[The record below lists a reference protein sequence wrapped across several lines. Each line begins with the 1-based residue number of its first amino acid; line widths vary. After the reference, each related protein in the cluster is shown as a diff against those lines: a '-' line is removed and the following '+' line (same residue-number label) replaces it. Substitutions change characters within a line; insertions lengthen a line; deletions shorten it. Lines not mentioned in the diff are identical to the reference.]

1 MPVINPDISIV
12 MPAYNAGRF
21 IREAIDSILLQS
33 YRNFEFI
40 IINDGS
46 IDDTSEIVRSYDD
59 PRIRFVDNVDN
70 SGLVAVRNLGM
81 SLASG
86 KYVALLDADDVSYPL
101 RLQKQFSFLEQ
112 NPLFSMI
119 GSNMEMIDEK
129 GDLIKKIRYTAPPDK
144 IPSQLFFGN
153 YFAQSAVMIRRES
166 LPSEI
171 YRNFPGV
178 EDYDLWIRLSESKR
192 VWNLQENLVKYRV
205 HGSGISL
212 RKEAEI
218 ENYLRA
224 IVSQNIESLG
234 CCPTAEELDIHRSMD
249 RCGDERPLEFINK
262 GELWLLKLD
271 TMNKRRKKF
280 DTFFFRNV
288 LGEKWFYTCLSAR
301 KAGLQTWSAFSRSPL
316 RRFVRL
322 KLYQSV
328 GLFAICLMNQFRKS
342 TRPTSVYYA

>member
-1 MPVINPDISIV
+1 MAVINPDISIV

-21 IREAIDSILLQS
+21 IREAIDSILLQT

-59 PRIRFVDNVDN
+59 PRIRFIDNVN
-70 SGLVAVRNLGM
+70 NLGLIAVRNLGM

-86 KYVALLDADDVSYPL
+86 KYVALLDADDISYPS
-101 RLQKQFSFLEQ
+101 RLEKQFTFLEH
-112 NPLFSMI
+112 NPEFSMI
-119 GSNMEMIDEK
+119 GSNMEMIDER
-129 GDLIKKIRYTAPPDK
+129 GHLIKKIRYTIPPDK

-178 EDYDLWIRLSESKR
+178 EDYDLWIRMSKSKK
-192 VWNLQENLVKYRV
+192 VWNLQETLLKYRV
-205 HGSGISL
+205 HEAGISF

-218 ENYLRA
+218 ESYLRT
-224 IVSQNIESLG
+224 IIRQNIETLR

-249 RCGDERPLEFINK
+249 RCGGERSLDFINN
-262 GELWLLKLD
+262 GERWLLKLD
-271 TMNKRRKKF
+271 KLNNYSKKF
-280 DTFFFRNV
+280 DTVIFRNV
-288 LGEKWFYTCLSAR
+288 LGEKWFYICLSAR
-301 KAGLQTWSAFSRSPL
+301 KAGLQTWRTFSHSPL
-316 RRFVRL
+316 RRFVRI

-328 GLFAICLMNQFRKS
+328 GLFVICLLNQFRKS
-342 TRPTSVYYA
+342 TRPTSVFYA